1 LTALTGLA
9 PISAGGPEG
18 QPVNHDGAIFAT
30 AYPTMKLHRLRCL
43 LVLIGIT
50 ATFSARATTLE
61 VGTVS
66 DSDNGLIIIDLFR
79 GYYQDDFGNY
89 DGAVS
94 FNLIN
99 QTVNHGYAS
108 VLNGASDWYMLY
120 HNVYIEPTYN
130 YEGTIRMYIIAPP
143 GHYVLDMQSTS
154 SHSGDPYVSAS
165 VVTVG
170 AANSDWENYHPGET
184 PPYATY

>member
-1 LTALTGLA
+1 
-9 PISAGGPEG
+9 
-18 QPVNHDGAIFAT
+18 
-30 AYPTMKLHRLRCL
+30 MKLHRLHFL

-50 ATFSARATTLE
+50 AAFPARATTLE

-66 DSDNGLIIIDLFR
+66 DSDYGLIIIDLQR
-79 GYYQDDFGNY
+79 SYYQDDFGNY

-94 FNLIN
+94 FNLVN
-99 QTVNHGYAS
+99 QTVGHTYAS
-108 VLNGASDWYMLY
+108 VLNTASNNYGLY
-120 HNVYIEPTYN
+120 HNVYVDPTYD
-130 YEGTIRMYIIAPP
+130 YDGTIRMYIIAPP

-154 SHSGDPYVSAS
+154 SHAGDPYVSAS

-184 PPYATY
+184 PPYATYN